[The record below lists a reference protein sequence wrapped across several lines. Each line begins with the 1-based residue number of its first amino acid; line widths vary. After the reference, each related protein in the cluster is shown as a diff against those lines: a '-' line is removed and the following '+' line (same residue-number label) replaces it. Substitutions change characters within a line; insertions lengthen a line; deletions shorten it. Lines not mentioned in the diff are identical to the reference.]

1 MLTGILIFIPFF
13 SLAHLPEFCLP
24 RMSHQAINRWFLA
37 VTLLRNPSLIK
48 YRRQG
53 VVRPV
58 VRIYGNI
65 NDDSESAAL
74 I

>member
-1 MLTGILIFIPFF
+1 MLTGILIFIHFF
-13 SLAHLPEFCLP
+13 SLVRFPELRLP

-58 VRIYGNI
+58 VRIYGGI
-65 NDDSESAAL
+65 NDDSAAL